1 MSRKKIASSL
11 FVMLGTIALLVCAIS
26 FLSGQ
31 SHAAMN
37 GMRGNNLMMPAVNRF
52 LTNWGAHYSRGILKD
67 AKMAFAKLKKNAS
80 PQARS
85 ASNSMR
91 AEIDNLGKALDSGE
105 LQSAQEAYLKM
116 QEKMKRLRNG
126 IRSTP

>member
-37 GMRGNNLMMPAVNRF
+37 GMRGNNLMMQRKQIFDELGSALQSGN
-52 LTNWGAHYSRGILKD
+52 LED